1 MLCWYFRLSVRR
13 PPDVSKASGLG
24 VGAGRCS
31 RVPCLPP
38 AMPAAPACHCLS
50 AGQQPRKPPEWAA
63 VPKLPLAVIPEIGHQ
78 GHRDPPV
85 KGEAGWGP
93 TWESYRACQLLTGG
107 AGWLLGLMGAGW
119 RVWGCG
125 QRPVAKSLTY
135 ANGLLPS
142 QLREETVRQPASA
155 SPGELERRQGAQPLR
170 GQVSSSVKWR
180 SSDPAS

>member
-1 MLCWYFRLSVRR
+1 MQAEAPGCLVCLRQCQLLQPVTACLL
-13 PPDVSKASGLG
+13 VSSPGSHLSGL
-24 VGAGRCS
+24 
-31 RVPCLPP
+31 
-38 AMPAAPACHCLS
+38 LS
-50 AGQQPRKPPEWAA
+50 
-63 VPKLPLAVIPEIGHQ
+63 LSSLAVIPEIGHQ
-78 GHRDPPV
+78 GHKDPPV

-93 TWESYRACQLLTGG
+93 AWESHRACQLLTGG

-142 QLREETVRQPASA
+142 QLREETARQLASA
-155 SPGELERRQGAQPLR
+155 CPGELERRQGAQPLQ

-180 SSDPAS
+180 SLDPAS